1 MRIRI
6 LCFVMAVLA
15 TSTCGNHARA
25 DFESIDAWAK
35 ASASDIVAEADSRN
49 ATTIFVDAIKGEPEL
64 EGSSGSRLSIA
75 LEKALKETK
84 LTLSRQNY
92 QFKVQGLFRK
102 GESPETKK
110 VGTEVVLKFVD
121 RNDDTL
127 GRKTRFIFGE
137 NATHALLNTNVHI
150 PSGTDDK
157 QRDEILRN
165 PKAEVKVQ
173 GTKIRTTAASPY
185 AVEILVKKDGKYVA
199 RAVTE
204 SKDTNRP
211 FVEIHRDEVYAIRLH
226 NESDIEAAVHATVD
240 GLSVFEFSTIK
251 EKPFYWI
258 VPKKS
263 HLDVLGWKI
272 TEEKTDEF
280 KSVDFPKSAAG
291 EKKLSHDEKVGVIN
305 ALFFASWEDE
315 KNPPPGESG
324 NKATGRGDRIDDK
337 VKVVTRF
344 IGKLRDSISVRY
356 ERELPAE

>member
-1 MRIRI
+1 MTTRT
-6 LCFVMAVLA
+6 LCLA
-15 TSTCGNHARA
+15 TIAGVLFAGGTHVRA
-25 DFESIDAWAK
+25 DFESIDAWAE
-35 ASASDIVAEADSRN
+35 ASAKDIVSEADSRN

-75 LEKALKETK
+75 LEKALRSTK
-84 LTLSRQNY
+84 LSLSRQNY

-110 VGTEVVLKFVD
+110 VGTEVILKFVD
-121 RNDDTL
+121 RSDETL

-137 NATHALLNTNVHI
+137 TATHALLNTNVHI
-150 PSGTDDK
+150 PPGTNDK

-165 PKAEVKVQ
+165 PKAEVKIQ

-185 AVEILVKKDGKYVA
+185 AVEVLVKKDGKYA
-199 RAVTE
+199 PRAAAE
-204 SKDTNRP
+204 AKETNRP
-211 FVEIHRDEVYAIRLH
+211 FVEIHRAEVYALRLH
-226 NESDIEAAVHATVD
+226 NDSDIEAAVHVTVD

-258 VPKKS
+258 VPKKD

-280 KSVDFPKSAAG
+280 KSVDFPAGAAA
-291 EKKLSHDEKVGVIN
+291 EKKLSHDEKIGVIN

-324 NKATGRGDRIDDK
+324 SKATGRGDRIDDK
-337 VKVVTRF
+337 IKIVTRY